1 MSSTVDG
8 DKQKATEIGCQDTS
22 RGAWKAWIMTLYP
35 EMFPG
40 PLDVSLTGRA
50 LENGLWALES
60 VDIRD
65 FTSDKHR
72 SVDDTPFGGGPGMV
86 LRPDVLGRAIDGTSA
101 RAKSGDADL
110 PLIYLSPRG
119 KPFTQAR
126 ARELA
131 AGPGAIFLCG
141 RFEGID
147 ERVLEARKIEEVSLG
162 DFVMTGGELAA
173 MALIDATVRLLPGV
187 IGDPDSL
194 TDESFEGGLLEHP
207 QYTRPQEWEGLGVPE
222 ALLSGNHGRIAGWRL
237 EQSELLTKERRPDLW
252 DQHMAATSRKPKPN
266 KDQKR

>member
-1 MSSTVDG
+1 MSWN
-8 DKQKATEIGCQDTS
+8 
-22 RGAWKAWIMTLYP
+22 AWVMTLFP

-40 PLDVSLTGRA
+40 SLDVSLTGRA
-50 LENGLWALES
+50 LENGLWGLET

-65 FTSDKHR
+65 FASDKHR

-86 LRPDVLGRAIDGTSA
+86 LRADILGPAIDDTV
-101 RAKSGDADL
+101 AKAGADDL

-119 KPFTQAR
+119 KPFTQGR

-187 IGDPDSL
+187 IGDPESL
-194 TDESFEGGLLEHP
+194 ADESFEAGLLEYP

-252 DQHMAATSRKPKPN
+252 DQYLAATSRKPKPN
-266 KDQKR
+266 KD

>member
-1 MSSTVDG
+1 MSWN
-8 DKQKATEIGCQDTS
+8 
-22 RGAWKAWIMTLYP
+22 AWVMTLFP

-40 PLDVSLTGRA
+40 SLDVSLTGRA
-50 LENGLWALES
+50 LENGLWGLET
-60 VDIRD
+60 VDIRG
-65 FTSDKHR
+65 FASDKHR

-86 LRPDVLGRAIDGTSA
+86 LRADILGPAIDDTV
-101 RAKSGDADL
+101 AKAGADDL

-119 KPFTQAR
+119 KPFTQGR

-187 IGDPDSL
+187 VGDPDSL
-194 TDESFEGGLLEHP
+194 ADESFEAGLLEYP

-252 DQHMAATSRKPKPN
+252 DQYLAATSRKPKPN
-266 KDQKR
+266 KD

>member
-1 MSSTVDG
+1 MSWN
-8 DKQKATEIGCQDTS
+8 
-22 RGAWKAWIMTLYP
+22 AWVMTLFP

-40 PLDVSLTGRA
+40 SLDVSLTGRA
-50 LENGLWALES
+50 LENGLWGLET

-65 FTSDKHR
+65 FASDKHR

-86 LRPDVLGRAIDGTSA
+86 LRADILGPAIDDTV
-101 RAKSGDADL
+101 AKAGADDL

-119 KPFTQAR
+119 KPFTQGR

-187 IGDPDSL
+187 VGDPDSL
-194 TDESFEGGLLEHP
+194 ADESFEAGLLEYP

-252 DQHMAATSRKPKPN
+252 DQYLAATSRKPKPN
-266 KDQKR
+266 KD

>member
-1 MSSTVDG
+1 MSWT
-8 DKQKATEIGCQDTS
+8 
-22 RGAWKAWIMTLYP
+22 AWVMTLFP

-40 PLDVSLTGRA
+40 SLDVSLTGRA
-50 LENGLWALES
+50 LENGLWAMET

-65 FTSDKHR
+65 YSSDKHR
-72 SVDDTPFGGGPGMV
+72 SVDDNPFGGGPGMV
-86 LRPDVLGRAIDGTSA
+86 LRPDILGAAIDGTKEK
-101 RAKSGDADL
+101 AKDQTGNEDL

-119 KPFTQAR
+119 KPFTQGR

-187 IGDPDSL
+187 IGDPESL
-194 TDESFEGGLLEHP
+194 ADESFEQGLLEYP
-207 QYTRPQEWEGLGVPE
+207 QYTRPQEWEGLMVPE
-222 ALLSGNHGRIAGWRL
+222 ALLSGNHGRIAGWRH
-237 EQSELLTKERRPDLW
+237 EASERLTKERRPDLW
-252 DQHMAATSRKPKPN
+252 DQYVAATSRKPKPN
-266 KDQKR
+266 KD

>member
-1 MSSTVDG
+1 MSWN
-8 DKQKATEIGCQDTS
+8 
-22 RGAWKAWIMTLYP
+22 AWVMTLFP

-40 PLDVSLTGRA
+40 SLDVSLTGRA
-50 LENGLWALES
+50 LENGLWGLET

-65 FTSDKHR
+65 FASDKHR

-86 LRPDVLGRAIDGTSA
+86 LRADILGPAIDDTV
-101 RAKSGDADL
+101 AKAGADDL

-119 KPFTQAR
+119 KPFTQGR

-187 IGDPDSL
+187 VGDPDSL
-194 TDESFEGGLLEHP
+194 ADESFEAGLLEYP

-237 EQSELLTKERRPDLW
+237 EQSELLTKERRP
-252 DQHMAATSRKPKPN
+252 
-266 KDQKR
+266 

>member
-1 MSSTVDG
+1 MS
-8 DKQKATEIGCQDTS
+8 
-22 RGAWKAWIMTLYP
+22 WKAWVMTLFP

-40 PLDVSLTGRA
+40 SLDVSLTGRA
-50 LENGLWALES
+50 LENGLWGLET

-65 FTSDKHR
+65 FASDKHR

-86 LRPDVLGRAIDGTSA
+86 LRADILGPAIDDTV
-101 RAKSGDADL
+101 AKAGADDL

-119 KPFTQAR
+119 KPFTQGR

-147 ERVLEARKIEEVSLG
+147 ERVLEAREIEEVSLG

>member
-1 MSSTVDG
+1 MS
-8 DKQKATEIGCQDTS
+8 
-22 RGAWKAWIMTLYP
+22 WKAWVMTLFP

-40 PLDVSLTGRA
+40 SLDVSLTGRA
-50 LENGLWALES
+50 LENGLWGLET

-72 SVDDTPFGGGPGMV
+72 SVDDNPFGGGPGMV
-86 LRPDVLGRAIDGTSA
+86 LRADVLGPAIDGT
-101 RAKSGDADL
+101 RDMAKEVSSDENL
-110 PLIYLSPRG
+110 PTIYLSPRG
-119 KPFTQAR
+119 KPFTQGR

-147 ERVLEARKIEEVSLG
+147 ERVLEAREIEEVSLG

-187 IGDPDSL
+187 VGDPESL
-194 TDESFEGGLLEHP
+194 ADESFEAGLLEYP

-252 DQHMAATSRKPKPN
+252 DQYLAATSRKPKPN
-266 KDQKR
+266 KD

>member
-1 MSSTVDG
+1 MSWN
-8 DKQKATEIGCQDTS
+8 
-22 RGAWKAWIMTLYP
+22 AWVMTLFP

-40 PLDVSLTGRA
+40 SLDVSLTGRA
-50 LENGLWALES
+50 LENGLWGLET

-65 FTSDKHR
+65 FASDKHR

-86 LRPDVLGRAIDGTSA
+86 LRADILGPAIDDTV
-101 RAKSGDADL
+101 AKAGADDL

-119 KPFTQAR
+119 KPFTQGR

-131 AGPGAIFLCG
+131 VGPGAIFLCG

-187 IGDPDSL
+187 VGDPDSL
-194 TDESFEGGLLEHP
+194 ADESFEAGLLEYP

-252 DQHMAATSRKPKPN
+252 DQYLAATSRKPKPN
-266 KDQKR
+266 KD

>member
-1 MSSTVDG
+1 MDEP
-8 DKQKATEIGCQDTS
+8 QKPDWT
-22 RGAWKAWIMTLYP
+22 AWIITLFP
-35 EMFPG
+35 DMFPG
-40 PLDVSLTGRA
+40 SLDVSLTGRA
-50 LENGLWALES
+50 LENGLWGLET

-65 FTSDKHR
+65 FTRDKHR

-86 LRPDVLGRAIDGTSA
+86 LRADVLGPAIDGA
-101 RAKSGDADL
+101 QDVAGDKGL

-147 ERVLEARKIEEVSLG
+147 ERVLEARDIEEVSLG

-187 IGDPDSL
+187 IGDADSL
-194 TDESFEGGLLEHP
+194 TDESFEGGLLEYP

-237 EQSELLTKERRPDLW
+237 EQSEALTKERRPDLW
-252 DQHMAATSRKPKPN
+252 DQYLAATSRKPKPH
-266 KDQKR
+266 KDE

>member
-1 MSSTVDG
+1 MS
-8 DKQKATEIGCQDTS
+8 
-22 RGAWKAWIMTLYP
+22 WKAWVMTLFP

-40 PLDVSLTGRA
+40 SLDVSLTGRA
-50 LENGLWALES
+50 LENGLWGLET

-65 FTSDKHR
+65 FASDKHR

-86 LRPDVLGRAIDGTSA
+86 LRPDILGPAIDDTV
-101 RAKSGDADL
+101 AKAGADDL

-119 KPFTQAR
+119 KPFTQGR

-187 IGDPDSL
+187 VGDPESL
-194 TDESFEGGLLEHP
+194 ADESFEAGLLEYP

-252 DQHMAATSRKPKPN
+252 DQYLAATSRKPKPN
-266 KDQKR
+266 KD

>member
-1 MSSTVDG
+1 MS
-8 DKQKATEIGCQDTS
+8 
-22 RGAWKAWIMTLYP
+22 WKAWVMTLFP

-40 PLDVSLTGRA
+40 SLDVSLTGRA
-50 LENGLWALES
+50 LENGLWGLET

-65 FTSDKHR
+65 FASDKHR

-86 LRPDVLGRAIDGTSA
+86 LRPDILGPAIDDTV
-101 RAKSGDADL
+101 AKAGADDL

-119 KPFTQAR
+119 KPFTQGR

-187 IGDPDSL
+187 IGDPESL
-194 TDESFEGGLLEHP
+194 ADESFEAGLLEYP

-252 DQHMAATSRKPKPN
+252 DQYMAATSRKPKPN
-266 KDQKR
+266 KDD

>member
-1 MSSTVDG
+1 MSWN
-8 DKQKATEIGCQDTS
+8 
-22 RGAWKAWIMTLYP
+22 AWVMTLFP

-40 PLDVSLTGRA
+40 SLDVSLTGRA
-50 LENGLWALES
+50 LENGLWGLET

-65 FTSDKHR
+65 FASDKHR

-86 LRPDVLGRAIDGTSA
+86 LRADILGPAIDDTV
-101 RAKSGDADL
+101 AKAGADDL

-119 KPFTQAR
+119 KPFTQGR

-187 IGDPDSL
+187 VGDPDSL
-194 TDESFEGGLLEHP
+194 ADESFEAGLLEYP

-252 DQHMAATSRKPKPN
+252 DQYLAATSRKPKPN
-266 KDQKR
+266 KDD

>member
-1 MSSTVDG
+1 MS
-8 DKQKATEIGCQDTS
+8 
-22 RGAWKAWIMTLYP
+22 WKAWVMTLFP

-40 PLDVSLTGRA
+40 SLDVSLTGRA
-50 LENGLWALES
+50 LENGLWGLET

-65 FTSDKHR
+65 FASDKHR

-86 LRPDVLGRAIDGTSA
+86 LRADILGPAIDDTV
-101 RAKSGDADL
+101 AKAGADDL

-119 KPFTQAR
+119 KPFTQGR

-187 IGDPDSL
+187 VGDPDSL
-194 TDESFEGGLLEHP
+194 ADESFEAGLLEYP

-252 DQHMAATSRKPKPN
+252 DQYLAATSRKPKPN
-266 KDQKR
+266 KD

>member
-1 MSSTVDG
+1 MSWN
-8 DKQKATEIGCQDTS
+8 
-22 RGAWKAWIMTLYP
+22 AWVMTLFP

-40 PLDVSLTGRA
+40 SLDVSLTGRA
-50 LENGLWALES
+50 LENGLWGLET

-65 FTSDKHR
+65 FASDKHR

-86 LRPDVLGRAIDGTSA
+86 LRADILGPAIDDTV
-101 RAKSGDADL
+101 AKAGADDL

-119 KPFTQAR
+119 KPFTQGR

-187 IGDPDSL
+187 VGDPDSL
-194 TDESFEGGLLEHP
+194 ADESFEAGLLEYP

-252 DQHMAATSRKPKPN
+252 DQYMAATSRKPKPN
-266 KDQKR
+266 KDD